1 MLYCKGIHRG
11 SLEGDDLKLRTKIAL
26 SNVLMFVVP
35 ILAILV
41 VAVIVSLIFSSALG
55 KTVDNLLGN
64 NQSATTMR
72 SQIHYYAVQCD
83 EMENGQIEFERLVSQ
98 ALKEENYRFQ
108 LRKDGAYCY
117 SNLDILDVGFI
128 SEYRFYMDRED
139 SFIVTGQQEAMIKHV
154 EVVRGTT
161 YELTAVNQN
170 YLENAVY
177 YSEED
182 VNAIDPDQFSLIS
195 IIVVLSIIIV
205 ALTAVIIT
213 HTLSRSIL
221 QPLQKLKVASRKIKD
236 GDFRFHLHSNG
247 KDELA
252 DLCNDFDDMRRRL
265 QESVELQ
272 LTYEQEEKNLIAGM
286 AHDLRTPITSIKGYI
301 EGLRDGVAN
310 TPEKQKRY
318 LDTLAVKTE
327 DLNRLVD
334 SLFLFSKLDTGKYPF
349 HFETVEIREYM
360 KGYVAS
366 RVYDCAQQGM
376 TLHYQDRM
384 EGPAYLRLSVAEM
397 ERVFNNIISN
407 SMKYKP
413 KETGNLTITL
423 SAVEK
428 NAVLCFADD
437 GNGVPEESIGKL
449 FQRFYRA
456 DPSRN
461 NPSEGSGLGLSIA
474 KQIVEAHGGTIVAGN
489 NHGLSITI
497 TLPIRDQDQSQ
508 DHSIS

>member
-98 ALKEENYRFQ
+98 ALKDENYRFQ

-195 IIVVLSIIIV
+195 VIVVLSIIIV

-286 AHDLRTPITSIKGYI
+286 PTT
-301 EGLRDGVAN
+301 
-310 TPEKQKRY
+310 
-318 LDTLAVKTE
+318 
-327 DLNRLVD
+327 
-334 SLFLFSKLDTGKYPF
+334 
-349 HFETVEIREYM
+349 
-360 KGYVAS
+360 
-366 RVYDCAQQGM
+366 CAPP
-376 TLHYQDRM
+376 L
-384 EGPAYLRLSVAEM
+384 P
-397 ERVFNNIISN
+397 
-407 SMKYKP
+407 
-413 KETGNLTITL
+413 
-423 SAVEK
+423 
-428 NAVLCFADD
+428 
-437 GNGVPEESIGKL
+437 
-449 FQRFYRA
+449 
-456 DPSRN
+456 PSR
-461 NPSEGSGLGLSIA
+461 
-474 KQIVEAHGGTIVAGN
+474 GTSKGC
-489 NHGLSITI
+489 GTGWP
-497 TLPIRDQDQSQ
+497 TLRKSKNGIWTPWQ
-508 DHSIS
+508 

>member
-1 MLYCKGIHRG
+1 M
-11 SLEGDDLKLRTKIAL
+11 KLRTKIAL
-26 SNVLMFVVP
+26 SNVLMFLMP
-35 ILAILV
+35 MLAILV

-55 KTVDNLLGN
+55 RTVDNLLGN
-64 NQSATTMR
+64 NQSATAMR
-72 SQIHYYAVQCD
+72 SQIHYYAVQCS
-83 EMENGQIEFERLVSQ
+83 EMENGEEEFERLVDQ
-98 ALKEENYRFQ
+98 ALQEENYRYE
-108 LRKDGAYCY
+108 LRKNGAYCY

-139 SFIVTGQQEAMIKHV
+139 SFTVTGQQEALIKHA
-154 EVVRGTT
+154 ETIGNST
-161 YELTAVNQN
+161 YELIAVNQN

-177 YSEED
+177 YSQED
-182 VNAIDPDQFSLIS
+182 VNAIDSDQVALIS
-195 IIVVLSIIIV
+195 VIVVLSIIIV

-213 HTLSRSIL
+213 HTLSSSIL
-221 QPLQKLKVASRKIKD
+221 RPLQKLKVASRKIKD
-236 GDFRFHLHSNG
+236 GNFNFHLHSDG
-247 KDELA
+247 SDELA
-252 DLCNDFDDMRRRL
+252 DLCNDFDEMRRRL

-272 LTYEQEEKNLIAGM
+272 LAYEQEEKNLVAGM

-349 HFETVEIREYM
+349 HFETVEIRQYM
-360 KGYVAS
+360 KEYVAS

-376 TLHYQDRM
+376 ALHYLDDLKS
-384 EGPAYLRLSVAEM
+384 PVYLRLSISEM

-407 SMKYKP
+407 SIKYKP
-413 KETGNLTITL
+413 HETGNMTITL

-437 GNGVPEESIGKL
+437 GTGVPEESIDKL

-497 TLPIRDQDQSQ
+497 TLPIRDQDQPSANA
-508 DHSIS
+508 SLS